1 METLKEAEK
10 TTHHVI
16 GVLVDNKAKTHNFE
30 SNLVLN
36 SLAKTMD
43 FQLTRSPL
51 LVQFDINLRFLSNQI
66 QSRNSIPKIRPLT
79 LCL

>member
-1 METLKEAEK
+1 MSQITMETLEEAEK

-36 SLAKTMD
+36 TLAKTMD
-43 FQLTRSPL
+43 FQLTRSPMLVCPIQL
-51 LVQFDINLRFLSNQI
+51 LICLLSHQN
-66 QSRNSIPKIRPLT
+66 
-79 LCL
+79 